1 MHFLHTQ
8 KHPAQTAE
16 SEISLTITHDTFDRV
31 NSENKKRQKAE
42 LKKKLHLQKFLIKQF
57 NMVQTSP
64 KNIFKN

>member
-16 SEISLTITHDTFDRV
+16 SEISLTITHDTFERV

-42 LKKKLHLQKFLIKQF
+42 LKKKITFAKISYKA
-57 NMVQTSP
+57 V
-64 KNIFKN
+64 